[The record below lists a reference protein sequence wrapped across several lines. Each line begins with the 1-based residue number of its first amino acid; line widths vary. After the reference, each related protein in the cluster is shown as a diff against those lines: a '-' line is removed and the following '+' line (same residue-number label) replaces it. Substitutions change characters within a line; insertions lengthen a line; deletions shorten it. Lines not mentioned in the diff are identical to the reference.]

1 MICPECRRETSNE
14 QAFCSQCGA
23 YVRSQFGRVLTTG
36 PLTPPASK
44 TGPLIDARLKDSL
57 GDFEWADIEAA
68 LNAGDPGRWPQESV
82 FIPNFDEELKPAAGG
97 AAAEVSGF
105 EDEEADDVFEQSL
118 SGRVKREDVL
128 AEMGESPVTDKITAE
143 EIAPQVE
150 AAARETVLVPQ
161 SPITVSAEPAAVEL
175 LKTNPNFSVDE
186 PIEDIPPPI
195 TRVRRRRGLVLAS
208 LIILPLA
215 FFAGGVAAGLRLAD
229 YQGLAVPA
237 NAEVPPIALEPVRPS
252 PPQGMAYV
260 PGGDFLMGSD
270 EGDTLSKPPHFVTL
284 KPFFIGV
291 TEVTNRQYGEFVQA
305 TGQVP
310 PPTWKEGIYPESE
323 AEFPVTGVTWYEA
336 AEYAAWKGMR
346 LPTEAE
352 WEFAA
357 RGTDGRAYPWGD
369 EWDATLANAGKASE
383 GLRPVGQGGVSP
395 FGLYDMSGNA
405 WEWTSS
411 DARSYPAGKEFPK
424 SRMRLKIIRGG
435 NWQSGDRSA
444 TTFFRGFYGATG
456 EGEYNGTSFRCVKD
470 IQQ

>member
-36 PLTPPASK
+36 PLTPPAPK
-44 TGPLIDARLKDSL
+44 TGPLIDARLRDSL
-57 GDFEWADIEAA
+57 DDFEWADIEAA

-82 FIPNFDEELKPAAGG
+82 FIPNFDEELKPAAEG
-97 AAAEVSGF
+97 AAAGESDF
-105 EDEEADDVFEQSL
+105 DDEEADDVFEQSL
-118 SGRVKREDVL
+118 SGSVKREDVL
-128 AEMGESPVTDKITAE
+128 SEIAEAPVTEEMAPPADAVAVEPESFAQSPVP
-143 EIAPQVE
+143 APV
-150 AAARETVLVPQ
+150 
-161 SPITVSAEPAAVEL
+161 EPAVVEL

-186 PIEDIPPPI
+186 PVEEVPPPPVMM
-195 TRVRRRRGLVLAS
+195 VRPRSGLLLAS
-208 LIILPLA
+208 SIILPIA
-215 FFAGGVAAGLRLAD
+215 FFVVGVAMGLRLAD
-229 YQGLAVPA
+229 YQGLTVPDIA
-237 NAEVPPIALEPVRPS
+237 DVPPVAAEPARPT
-252 PPQGMAYV
+252 PPRGMAYV

-270 EGDTLSKPPHFVTL
+270 EGDTLSQPPHFVRL
-284 KPFFIGV
+284 EPFFIGV
-291 TEVTNRQYGEFVQA
+291 TEVSNRQYGEFVQA

-310 PPTWKEGIYPESE
+310 PPSWKEGIYPESE
-323 AEFPVTGVTWYEA
+323 ADFPVTGVTWYEA

-369 EWDATLANAGKASE
+369 EWDASLANVGKGSD

-411 DARSYPAGKEFPK
+411 DARSYPAGKEFPR

-435 NWQSGDRSA
+435 NWQSGERSA

-456 EGEYNGTSFRCVKD
+456 EGEYNSTSFRCVKD
-470 IQQ
+470 IQK